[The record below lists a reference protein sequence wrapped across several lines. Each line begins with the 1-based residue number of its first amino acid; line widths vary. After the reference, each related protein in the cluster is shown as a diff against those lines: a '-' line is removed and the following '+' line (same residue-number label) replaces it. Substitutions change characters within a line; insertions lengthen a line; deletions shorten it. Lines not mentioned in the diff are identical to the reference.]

1 MRKLITIVL
10 TTALSLSFFLNF
22 LTKIS
27 ANTLTPAIN
36 ETFLETN
43 KRSYNKVTIT
53 NEQNKKISVTPKVYP
68 YSAKDESLIN
78 GDQYIFVK
86 TDLETFDIEPNSSL
100 NINYEIIP
108 PQNLVPGTYFNL
120 IVFEEVDNN
129 PILKQQN
136 PINTSANL
144 SQLIVLHITEAGNIK
159 GITSDFANITFEIT
173 EKGLPFLKP
182 TKIKYIFQNKTNYVL
197 EPEGEI
203 QIFNIQGKY
212 QPQYIKIN
220 KDNSK
225 LYPNDSFEE
234 EIEINNWN
242 IIDVISERKIIGRF
256 YNGLDDNFVTKEVIT
271 ENYILYLAGITFLIF
286 LLSLFIKSLLD
297 DNKKKN

>member
-1 MRKLITIVL
+1 MRKVITIVL
-10 TTALSLSFFLNF
+10 TTALSLSFFLSFSTTTN
-22 LTKIS
+22 
-27 ANTLTPAIN
+27 ANILKPSIN
-36 ETFLETN
+36 ELFLESN
-43 KRSYNKVTIT
+43 KRSSSTVTIK
-53 NEQNKKISVTPKVYP
+53 NEQNKRISITPKVYP

-86 TDLETFDIEPNSSL
+86 TDLETFDIEANSDL
-100 NINYEIIP
+100 DLNYEIIP

-120 IVFEEVDNN
+120 IILEEVDNN
-129 PILKQQN
+129 PILKQEN
-136 PINTSANL
+136 PVNTSANL
-144 SQLIVLHITEAGNIK
+144 SQLVVLHITESGNVK

-173 EKGLPFLKP
+173 DKGIPFLKP
-182 TKIKYIFQNKTNYVL
+182 TKVKYIYQNKTNYVL

-212 QPQYIKIN
+212 QPKYLKIN

-234 EIEINNWN
+234 EIEINSWN
-242 IIDVISERKIIGRF
+242 IKDIISERKIIGRF
-256 YNGLDDNFVTKEVIT
+256 YNGLDDNFVTKEVTT
-271 ENYILYLAGITFLIF
+271 ENYILYLAGITILLILIF
-286 LLSLFIKSLLD
+286 LFLKSLIN